1 MEKADPDDL
10 SVEVTTFHEEEEK
23 SSEKSVSSIL
33 EAGNDDATD
42 GQNHRHNHEQSFFDY
57 NNERFNNLRSKLFD
71 EVLELPKEIRNI
83 IAGGFAGMIAKSIVA
98 PFDRIKILYQVSS
111 AKFYLRNI
119 PAIAR
124 RIIKEEGSKA
134 LWKSNT
140 ATMIRVFPYSGIQ
153 FMVFDRCKTYV
164 LREQECRYLKE
175 ASRGTTTTT
184 TKPRW
189 GLSPIESLFA
199 GMTAGAVSVVA
210 TYPLD
215 LTRAQLAVLRLKTG
229 KLAQTNMGFG
239 QVLQRNYLDRGVK
252 GLFRGITPTL
262 LGILPYS
269 GFAFSFN
276 EQAKRRIQDM
286 TGRDLTTI
294 ERMQCGALSGLIAQT
309 ITYPIEVTRRRMQTI
324 GIVATSGKDAAV
336 DVVGKSS
343 SRNQAMENAIRAVTP
358 DHPPRMSTIIREL
371 YQEQGVRGFFKGVT
385 LNWFKGPVAFSIS
398 FTCFDLIQSF
408 LETDAERRF
417 RLHRRASPVTN

>member
-175 ASRGTTTTT
+175 ASRGTTT

>member
-42 GQNHRHNHEQSFFDY
+42 GQNHRHDHEQSFFDY

-83 IAGGFAGMIAKSIVA
+83 IAGGVAGMIAKSIVA

-199 GMTAGAVSVVA
+199 GMTAGAVSVVV

-358 DHPPRMSTIIREL
+358 DHPPRMSTIIKEL